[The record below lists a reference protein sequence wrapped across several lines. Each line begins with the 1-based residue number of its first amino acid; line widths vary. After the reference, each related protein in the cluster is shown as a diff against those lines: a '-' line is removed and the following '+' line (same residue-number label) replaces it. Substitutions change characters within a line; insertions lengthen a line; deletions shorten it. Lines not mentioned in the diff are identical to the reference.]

1 MSPQHPG
8 TRDQTYLDELISIP
22 KDGGV
27 GTARLAPPSEGGGD
41 VTGCQYFR
49 KVEVEE
55 AEVPL

>member
-27 GTARLAPPSEGGGD
+27 GTTRLAPLSERGRD
-41 VTGCQYFR
+41 TTGCQYFR
-49 KVEVEE
+49 EIEV
-55 AEVPL
+55 